1 MSHTPHELT
10 EEFPE
15 AVALMQRLRREDA
28 HFARL
33 ADEYHDVNR
42 AIHRAETLLAPVA
55 EHVEAELRRARMGL
69 KDQIARIIAANTV
82 KAGCTCGNPEGCCGN

>member
-15 AVALMQRLRREDA
+15 AAALMQRLRRDDA

-33 ADEYHDVNR
+33 SDEYHDVNR
-42 AIHRAETLLAPVA
+42 AIHRAETLVAPVA

-82 KAGCTCGNPEGCCGN
+82 KSGCTCGNPEGCCGN